1 MIFSIV
7 VGCSDNK
14 KNANATLSEAKAKE
28 VIVSVDGRTLTR
40 GELLNRAEMMLK
52 LRQMQN
58 KGMKISEVNKVK
70 KELIKSYPKFFI
82 EHAIWANYAGSEGIQ
97 IDKKLLE
104 RVRMRAVRSVIRGKQ
119 IKYSALRS
127 KFGTL
132 APVLDDHVRMM
143 ALTASAKTHLC
154 KLNPTNFPPEFA
166 ANVIKQTKD
175 YNARMALTNVLVY
188 ARATNCWE
196 KLKANADFGDMV
208 SEYSELEQERNDNGN
223 WGTLDYAQLEPDEKL
238 SAFVK
243 LHGPGEISPPLE
255 GDNGLMI
262 LRIDAKK
269 GSDCTLSRIY
279 FRLPMFADVLTEEQ
293 ILKQAMDKY
302 NGKLI
307 SKKFKKLKRAAK
319 IVRPGRHVKKAKPKS
334 LTAEE
339 KKALAEKQKVEGEL
353 KESVKK
359 EVFSTKNPVVEPK
372 VSKNKPN
379 NKIKRQRKR

>member
-14 KNANATLSEAKAKE
+14 KNTNTTLSDAKAKE
-28 VIVSVDGRTLTR
+28 VVVSVDGRTLTR
-40 GELLNRAEMMLK
+40 GELLNRSEMMLK

-58 KGMKISEVNKVK
+58 KGMKVSEVNKIR

-82 EHAIWANYAGSEGIQ
+82 EHAIWANYADSEGIQ
-97 IDKKLLE
+97 IDKKLLD

-196 KLKANADFGDMV
+196 KLKANADFGEMV
-208 SEYSELEQERNDNGN
+208 SEYSELEQERVDNGK
-223 WGTLDYAQLEPDEKL
+223 WGTLDYSQLEPDETL

-243 LHGPGEISPPLE
+243 QHGPGEISPPLE

-293 ILKQAMDKY
+293 ILKQALDKH
-302 NGKLI
+302 NSKLI

-319 IVRPGRHVKKAKPKS
+319 IVRPGRHVKKAKPKA

-339 KKALAEKQKVEGEL
+339 KKALAEKQKVEDEL

-372 VSKNKPN
+372 VSK
-379 NKIKRQRKR
+379 